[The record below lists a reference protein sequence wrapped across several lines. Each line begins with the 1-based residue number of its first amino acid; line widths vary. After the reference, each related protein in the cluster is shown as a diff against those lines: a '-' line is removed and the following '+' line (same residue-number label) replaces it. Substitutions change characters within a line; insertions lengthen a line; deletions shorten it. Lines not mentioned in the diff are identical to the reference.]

1 MIKNNK
7 VAINIIKDY
16 IEFLRKAIEN
26 KETQNLIEYYYNK
39 IDGMTSMAYYTEQ
52 IDKETFESLNKK
64 RYDIYDEYLINK
76 NKFV

>member
-1 MIKNNK
+1 MIKNNF
-7 VAINIIKDY
+7 VAINIIDEY
-16 IEFLRKAIEN
+16 IKFLRKSIEN
-26 KETQNLIEYYYNK
+26 KETHNLIEHYYSK